1 MQKNQLGYCAYG
13 NFFVILQ
20 PEKDTRYEVYMSI
33 YIIIYIEML
42 AHFLW
47 RIHKGKSGKIN
58 AYFLYNSKELVGG

>member
-1 MQKNQLGYCAYG
+1 MQKKLLASCIYRI
-13 NFFVILQ
+13 FFVILQ
-20 PEKDTRYEVYMSI
+20 PKKDTRYEVYMSI
-33 YIIIYIEML
+33 YIIYIEML